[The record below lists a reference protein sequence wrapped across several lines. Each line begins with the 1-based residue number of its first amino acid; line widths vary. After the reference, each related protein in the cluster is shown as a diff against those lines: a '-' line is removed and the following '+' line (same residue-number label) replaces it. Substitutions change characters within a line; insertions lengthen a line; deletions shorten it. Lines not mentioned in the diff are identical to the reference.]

1 MNVPFGIRF
10 EIFSRIPFLSYYY
23 IKYFFILFAKLIFTE
38 GYILCS
44 SVEYSSP
51 RYNSLTSLLVL
62 PMDDNFSSTTSREV
76 CTLYWNCNSSSGFRH
91 DMYLGEF
98 WKEMQQ
104 NFTCNFKIEQKEC
117 MYSYLLHGT
126 ETRSQNMQL
135 ASTVLILYTNIHTNA

>member
-1 MNVPFGIRF
+1 MSLSEFVPKSVL
-10 EIFSRIPFLSYYY
+10 ESLSYS
-23 IKYFFILFAKLIFTE
+23 INILNISSYHLQTDFTE
-38 GYILCS
+38 GYTLCS
-44 SVEYSSP
+44 SVEYNSP

-104 NFTCNFKIEQKEC
+104 NLTCNFKIEKKKR
-117 MYSYLLHGT
+117 MYLLIPPI
-126 ETRSQNMQL
+126 QD
-135 ASTVLILYTNIHTNA
+135 STMVAEHVTG

>member
-1 MNVPFGIRF
+1 MSF
-10 EIFSRIPFLSYYY
+10 EEFVLKSVLEYPSYPINMLNISSYH
-23 IKYFFILFAKLIFTE
+23 LQTDFTE

-44 SVEYSSP
+44 SVEYNSP

-104 NFTCNFKIEQKEC
+104 NLTWNFKIEQKEYI
-117 MYSYLLHGT
+117 YSYLLYRT
-126 ETRSQNMQL
+126 EPRSQN
-135 ASTVLILYTNIHTNA
+135 T

>member
-1 MNVPFGIRF
+1 MSLSESISESHSYPINVLN
-10 EIFSRIPFLSYYY
+10 LSLYHVPTD
-23 IKYFFILFAKLIFTE
+23 FTE

-44 SVEYSSP
+44 SVEYNSP

-98 WKEMQQ
+98 WKKTQQ
-104 NFTCNFKIEQKEC
+104 NLTGNFKIEQTDC
-117 MYSYLLHGT
+117 IYSYLLHRT
-126 ETRSQNMQL
+126 EPRSKDLEL
-135 ASTVLILYTNIHTNA
+135 ASTVLSIYTNIHINA